1 VTVAVI
7 GGGSWGTALAIHIAR
22 TGTPVHL
29 WAREPEVVEGINSRH
44 RSPWYLADV
53 EVPVAVRA
61 TNDPA
66 EALHGATLMVL
77 VVPSEFVAATLKTLP
92 SLPPD
97 VPILSATKGLDPE
110 RHLRMSEVIAERFPD
125 ARVAVLSGPTFA
137 REVALTRPTAAVIA
151 SRDDTLA
158 AALQRRLGTRE
169 FRLYSN
175 RDVVGVETGGAL
187 KNVMAIATGIADG
200 LGLGENARAALITR
214 GLAEMTRLAVALGAV
229 SGTLAGLAGLG
240 DLVLTCTGS
249 LSRNRQLGM
258 ALAKGEQ
265 MAAIERQTRMIAEG
279 ARTVTSALALARRYS
294 VSLPICHE
302 VGAVLFDDKPP
313 ADALAS
319 LLERPV
325 KREDR

>member
-1 VTVAVI
+1 VSVAII
-7 GGGSWGTALAIHIAR
+7 GGGSWGTALAIHVAR
-22 TGTPVHL
+22 TGAPARL
-29 WAREPEVVEGINSRH
+29 WAREPEVVEGINTRH

-53 EVPVAVRA
+53 DVPPSVSA
-61 TNDPA
+61 TTDPA
-66 EALHGATLMVL
+66 EALDGATLMVL

-97 VPILSATKGLDPE
+97 VPIVSATKGLDPE

-137 REVALTRPTAAVIA
+137 REVALARPTAAVIA

-158 AALQRRLGTRE
+158 VALQRRLGTRE

-229 SGTLAGLAGLG
+229 AGTLAGLAGLG

-258 ALAKGEQ
+258 ALAKGEAV
-265 MAAIERQTRMIAEG
+265 AAVERQTRMIAEG
-279 ARTVTSALALARRYS
+279 ARTVVSALALARRHS

-302 VGAVLFDDKPP
+302 VGAVLFDGKPP
-313 ADALAS
+313 AAALTS